1 MKPACSSK
9 QALTGF
15 SLNPHHAAGV
25 DWQTV
30 RARRP
35 DARVLVWDRTNW
47 VKKVASAVLFE
58 QKGCRHHNIRTTREA
73 RRCHHRKPTTIS
85 EADFLGRVRGEA
97 CDSATLYALGA
108 AFANDTQVVVATYEA
123 FRNDAGA
130 ELTRVFRELGLD
142 ASAARKTPPR
152 TMKRSPE
159 ALSRVFANHKDL
171 ARALKRWAPK
181 GCRLEGMILDTKG
194 TKAFRCN
201 AARACD
207 HFREL
212 ERACRG
218 GGEC

>member
-1 MKPACSSK
+1 MSA
-9 QALTGF
+9 Q
-15 SLNPHHAAGV
+15 
-25 DWQTV
+25 
-30 RARRP
+30 
-35 DARVLVWDRTNW
+35 NW

-73 RRCHHRKPTTIS
+73 RRCHHRKPTTI
-85 EADFLGRVRGEA
+85 EPMDFLARVRGEA

-194 TKAFRCN
+194 TRSFRCN

-212 ERACRG
+212 ERACRA

>member
-1 MKPACSSK
+1 MCKAASK
-9 QALTGF
+9 GIVIKEVRLIEKTGGK
-15 SLNPHHAAGV
+15 SGTWRA
-25 DWQTV
+25 DDD
-30 RARRP
+30 ARRP
-35 DARVLVWDRTNW
+35 PESSARHELVRSRTH
-47 VKKVASAVLFE
+47 A
-58 QKGCRHHNIRTTREA
+58 GCEVV
-73 RRCHHRKPTTIS
+73 
-85 EADFLGRVRGEA
+85 VRLPLPPPCGGEA

-108 AFANDTQVVVATYEA
+108 AFANDTQVVVAPYEA
-123 FRNDAGA
+123 FRNDAGG
-130 ELTRVFRELGLD
+130 ELTRVFRELGMA
-142 ASAARKTPPR
+142 ASGARKTPPR

-194 TKAFRCN
+194 TRPFRCN

-207 HFREL
+207 HFKEL

>member
-1 MKPACSSK
+1 M
-9 QALTGF
+9 
-15 SLNPHHAAGV
+15 
-25 DWQTV
+25 
-30 RARRP
+30 
-35 DARVLVWDRTNW
+35 
-47 VKKVASAVLFE
+47 
-58 QKGCRHHNIRTTREA
+58 
-73 RRCHHRKPTTIS
+73 
-85 EADFLGRVRGEA
+85 
-97 CDSATLYALGA
+97 
-108 AFANDTQVVVATYEA
+108 
-123 FRNDAGA
+123 
-130 ELTRVFRELGLD
+130 D

-194 TKAFRCN
+194 TRAFRCN

-207 HFREL
+207 HFKEL

>member
-1 MKPACSSK
+1 M
-9 QALTGF
+9 
-15 SLNPHHAAGV
+15 
-25 DWQTV
+25 
-30 RARRP
+30 
-35 DARVLVWDRTNW
+35 LVWDRTNW

-73 RRCHHRKPTTIS
+73 RRCHHRKPTTIAP
-85 EADFLGRVRGEA
+85 ADFLGRVRGEA
-97 CDSATLYALGA
+97 CDSATLYSLGA

-123 FRNDAGA
+123 FRNDAGG

-159 ALSRVFANHKDL
+159 ALSRVFANHKAL
-171 ARALKRWAPK
+171 ARALRRWAPK

-194 TKAFRCN
+194 TRPFRCN

>member
-1 MKPACSSK
+1 MDLVPAS
-9 QALTGF
+9 G
-15 SLNPHHAAGV
+15 NVAGQHV
-25 DWQTV
+25 PGT
-30 RARRP
+30 
-35 DARVLVWDRTNW
+35 ARV
-47 VKKVASAVLFE
+47 
-58 QKGCRHHNIRTTREA
+58 G
-73 RRCHHRKPTTIS
+73 RRAPA
-85 EADFLGRVRGEA
+85 AD
-97 CDSATLYALGA
+97 DALLLRA
-108 AFANDTQVVVATYEA
+108 
-123 FRNDAGA
+123 DAGR

-142 ASAARKTPPR
+142 ASVARKTPPR

-194 TKAFRCN
+194 TRSFRCN
-201 AARACD
+201 AAKACD

>member
-1 MKPACSSK
+1 MGLRSERADSSR
-9 QALTGF
+9 
-15 SLNPHHAAGV
+15 V
-25 DWQTV
+25 M
-30 RARRP
+30 RA
-35 DARVLVWDRTNW
+35 
-47 VKKVASAVLFE
+47 
-58 QKGCRHHNIRTTREA
+58 
-73 RRCHHRKPTTIS
+73 
-85 EADFLGRVRGEA
+85 VRGDA
-97 CDSATLYALGA
+97 GGIHP
-108 AFANDTQVVVATYEA
+108 VVVATYEA

-159 ALSRVFANHKDL
+159 SLSRVFANHKDL

-194 TKAFRCN
+194 TRPFRCN

>member
-1 MKPACSSK
+1 MPA
-9 QALTGF
+9 
-15 SLNPHHAAGV
+15 PHDRRLSGV
-25 DWQTV
+25 D
-30 RARRP
+30 RRLSG
-35 DARVLVWDRTNW
+35 D
-47 VKKVASAVLFE
+47 
-58 QKGCRHHNIRTTREA
+58 
-73 RRCHHRKPTTIS
+73 
-85 EADFLGRVRGEA
+85 
-97 CDSATLYALGA
+97 
-108 AFANDTQVVVATYEA
+108 
-123 FRNDAGA
+123 DAGG

-194 TKAFRCN
+194 TRSFRCN
-201 AARACD
+201 AAKACD